1 MVSEPVSSSE
11 RMIEQDRVVTGEAVA
26 LDIVPATLGNRMV
39 SGVIDYGLTAVGL
52 ALSVLTWATVLPR
65 QSTAAE
71 MTQGSLIVSLWL
83 LVLPLAVETLSR
95 GRSAGR
101 LVVGTRVVR
110 DDGGAV
116 RLRHCL
122 VRALVAVIEVWTT
135 SGVLAVCSCAVTRR
149 GKRLGDL
156 LAGTYEVR
164 ERDGA
169 QSAPPLLMPPELAAW
184 AAQADMGA
192 LPGGLAMA
200 ARTFLQRASSTRPEA
215 RARLAAQLA
224 DAVAPHVAP
233 APPAGTHPERFL
245 AAVLVERRDR
255 ELSREMRD
263 RELDE
268 AAATRALRPRYGV

>member
-52 ALSVLTWATVLPR
+52 ALSLLTWATVLPR

-71 MTQGSLIVSLWL
+71 MTQASLIVSLWL
-83 LVLPLAVETLSR
+83 VVLPLAVETLSR

-224 DAVAPHVAP
+224 DAVAPYVAP